1 MCPLLARRKSVDSVY
16 FIGLNV
22 TEDQKKYMHTY
33 TKPQT
38 TKNYLKHWFVKQST
52 DEISLAERE

>member
-22 TEDQKKYMHTY
+22 TEDQKKHMHTY

-38 TKNYLKHWFVKQST
+38 TKNYLKH
-52 DEISLAERE
+52 